1 VQPVYRLNG
10 VGLDRD
16 ADQQAHEG
24 RPVERPDAADL
35 LFLGRP
41 RVTTR
46 GAAADAGAER
56 HDGRTDRELVV
67 AARAGDVRAFDAL
80 FYRYRDG
87 IFRLGLAITKD
98 PSHAEE
104 IVVDTFA
111 RAHRAMERLEPDDS
125 LRPWLYRVAV
135 NLSYN
140 RQPRKGIVWSSLDD
154 ALDDATTPEEGS
166 PPAAAERAE
175 VRAAVLECVDRLGP
189 KHKVVVVLHYLNGLN
204 LAEIA
209 QIVGCPIGTV
219 KSRLHYAL
227 RKLRAHLSAHP
238 GLAVE
243 PVPVV
248 AATSKRMGSG
258 G

>member
-1 VQPVYRLNG
+1 MTPRRLP
-10 VGLDRD
+10 
-16 ADQQAHEG
+16 AG
-24 RPVERPDAADL
+24 RVDVIPERYD
-35 LFLGRP
+35 
-41 RVTTR
+41 
-46 GAAADAGAER
+46 E
-56 HDGRTDRELVV
+56 RTDRELVV
-67 AARAGDVRAFDAL
+67 AARAGEVPAFDAL

-111 RAHRAMERLEPDDS
+111 RAHRAMDRLEPDDS

-140 RQPRKGIVWSSLDD
+140 RQPRKGIVFSSLED
-154 ALDDATTPEEGS
+154 ALDDVMSPDEGS
-166 PPAAAERAE
+166 PPAVAERAE
-175 VRAAVLECVDRLGP
+175 RRAVVLECVDRLGP

-209 QIVGCPIGTV
+209 QIVGCPVGTV

-227 RKLRAHLSAHP
+227 RKLKTHLSAHP
-238 GLAVE
+238 SLAFE
-243 PVPVV
+243 PFGVSG
-248 AATSKRMGSG
+248 ATGERMEQQR
-258 G
+258 